1 MQSCSF
7 TKLLEVQADLKKV
20 IENIVSKSGETLWRS
35 KETDVLGA
43 FTMRYKVQCAGR
55 RKTSKF
61 I

>member
-20 IENIVSKSGETLWRS
+20 IENICKQKWETLWCS

-55 RKTSKF
+55 RKNSKF